1 MVIPAILENNLRLPI
16 ISAPMFI
23 ISGPEL
29 VIAECKAGIV
39 GSFPAL
45 NARPQS
51 LLTEWLTQIETELAN
66 YKAVNPHVIVAPYA
80 VNLIVHKSNDRL
92 EDDIGTCV
100 KHEVPIIITSLRSL
114 NPSMVE
120 RIHAYGGI
128 IFHDVINIRHAE
140 KAIEAGVDGL
150 VLVCAGAGGHAG
162 TLSPF
167 ALVSEIKQFFDGP
180 IALSGSIANGQSIL
194 AAQALGADFAYIGTR
209 FIASKE
215 ANAEQDYKEMLVEH
229 SAKDIV
235 YSSLFTGV
243 DGNYLKPSISKAG
256 LDPDNL
262 ELGDKNKMK
271 FGSAGGSKSKAWKH
285 IWGAGQGLGS
295 IKDAPAVADII
306 ARFETEYDMAK
317 ARLDSTVLNQPL
329 TK

>member
-45 NARPQS
+45 NARPQA

-66 YKAVNPHVIVAPYA
+66 YKADNPHAIVAPYA

-114 NPSMVE
+114 DPSMVE

-262 ELGDKNKMK
+262 ELGDKSKMK

-306 ARFETEYDMAK
+306 VRFETEYYMAK
-317 ARLDSTVLNQPL
+317 ARLDSTVSN
-329 TK
+329 